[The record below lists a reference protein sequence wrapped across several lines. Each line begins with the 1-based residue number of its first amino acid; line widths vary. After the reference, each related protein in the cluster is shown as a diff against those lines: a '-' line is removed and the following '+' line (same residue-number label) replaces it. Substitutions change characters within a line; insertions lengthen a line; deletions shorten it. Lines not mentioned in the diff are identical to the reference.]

1 VLSFPAREYICCDAK
16 IITDLPGAIVAFQDQ
31 LNGIELELPVKL
43 LDLPVKTEA
52 FPSFPSGQ
60 GIKYTINAGF

>member
-1 VLSFPAREYICCDAK
+1 VLSFPAIERIWADAQ
-16 IITDLPGAIVAFQDQ
+16 IIGDLSGGFVAFQTQ
-31 LNGIELELPVKL
+31 LESIDFE
-43 LDLPVKTEA
+43 LPVKTEA